1 MSIWLRYIKDKK
13 SKLDPND
20 EIKEASQAHSNWL
33 ELIKCVERKDPA
45 MLEIYKRI
53 SWHHFLA
60 ADPTIDKNVDE
71 MFMADEK
78 LFDKIKKI
86 ISGLVVVKPAE
97 RLKLKDARDQ
107 LIALDGNNA
116 LQEFNDFLLLKK

>member
-1 MSIWLRYIKDKK
+1 M
-13 SKLDPND
+13 
-20 EIKEASQAHSNWL
+20 
-33 ELIKCVERKDPA
+33 ERKDPA
-45 MLEIYKRI
+45 MFEIYKRI
-53 SWHHFLA
+53 SWHHILA
-60 ADPTIDKNVDE
+60 ADPTIDKNIDQ

-78 LFDKIKKI
+78 LFEKIKKI
-86 ISGLVVVKPAE
+86 ISDLVVVKPAE